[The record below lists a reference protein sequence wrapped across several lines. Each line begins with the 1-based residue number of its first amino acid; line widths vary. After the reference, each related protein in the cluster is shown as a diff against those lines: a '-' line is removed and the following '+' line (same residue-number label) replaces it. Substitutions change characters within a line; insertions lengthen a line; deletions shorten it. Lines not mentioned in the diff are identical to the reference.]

1 MIARRSAHFLL
12 ASLTFLSA
20 LQSASARPEIL
31 QEQELGHYRSFFD
44 GAYVGFTSLLA
55 LMGYYEEEEV
65 KLGLKTDSL
74 IIDPEDEENQT
85 EIKIVGLGLGRTGTT
100 SLVVALEILGYAA
113 VHDDEQTELTDLY
126 AAEDR
131 EEIDMDE
138 FHEILGLRGYNA
150 TFKTA
155 GCHWVERHPEVKAIL
170 TVRDDPDKYVDSWL
184 VAAPFVEILERR
196 PFRWMATVDE
206 LMESF
211 ESEYKMETTGGH
223 PENFLDRDALRQ
235 NYVEYVNAVQE
246 SIPSERLLTFN
257 VKQGWG
263 PLCKYLGHPIP
274 EGIPFPHVHTRAKLQ
289 GEMDFLRMITWIWPL
304 AIALP
309 LIFIAM
315 VLKWFRSVSLF
326 GIKAMKLD

>member
-1 MIARRSAHFLL
+1 M
-12 ASLTFLSA
+12 
-20 LQSASARPEIL
+20 
-31 QEQELGHYRSFFD
+31 D
-44 GAYVGFTSLLA
+44 
-55 LMGYYEEEEV
+55 
-65 KLGLKTDSL
+65 TDSFV
-74 IIDPEDEENQT
+74 IDPADEEDQT

-100 SLVVALEILGYAA
+100 SLVVALEILGYVA

-155 GCHWVERHPEVKAIL
+155 GYDWVERHPEVKAIL

-211 ESEYKMETTGGH
+211 EAEYRMETTGGS

-263 PLCKYLGHPIP
+263 PLCKFLDAPIP
-274 EGIPFPHVHTRAKLQ
+274 EVPFPNTNDSAQMKKYVKLNQ
-289 GEMDFLRMITWIWPL
+289 
-304 AIALP
+304 
-309 LIFIAM
+309 
-315 VLKWFRSVSLF
+315 
-326 GIKAMKLD
+326 IKAYSFVVGAPILLGICTYFFVKKGKLPIITNVFSNFLSMIKK